1 MRTLTAKE
9 YEVISQIYNST
20 DENEANLS
28 FQFGI
33 QNDTYYQ
40 LFHSYSETKDNEEID
55 EFIGLASDALNV
67 LKEVSK

>member
-20 DENEANLS
+20 DEIEANLS

-40 LFHSYSETKDNEEID
+40 LFHSYSE
-55 EFIGLASDALNV
+55 
-67 LKEVSK
+67 EVSKWITQKKIYSNIVGSY

>member
-1 MRTLTAKE
+1 MRTLTTKQ

-40 LFHSYSETKDNEEID
+40 LFHSYSEEQN
-55 EFIGLASDALNV
+55 S
-67 LKEVSK
+67 

>member
-9 YEVISQIYNST
+9 YEVISKIYNST

-40 LFHSYSETKDNEEID
+40 LFHSYTE
-55 EFIGLASDALNV
+55 
-67 LKEVSK
+67 EVSKWITLRKNYTNIVGNC